1 MAGTWVKVCLPSLR
15 LPPPILSLTYS
26 SVELA
31 PASAASLETFLMF
44 ESDLS
49 LVLVRGRICLFLEWS
64 FASHL

>member
-26 SVELA
+26 SVEFA
-31 PASAASLETFLMF
+31 PAGVAFLETFLMF

-49 LVLVRGRICLFLEWS
+49 LVFGSRKDLFVS
-64 FASHL
+64 